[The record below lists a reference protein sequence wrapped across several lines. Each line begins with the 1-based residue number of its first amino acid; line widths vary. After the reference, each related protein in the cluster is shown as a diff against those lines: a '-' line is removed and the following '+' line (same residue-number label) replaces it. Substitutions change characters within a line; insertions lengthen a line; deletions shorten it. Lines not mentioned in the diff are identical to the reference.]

1 MNMTLPVG
9 LMNIFVL
16 KDRVRENFADGL
28 DGFRKTFPYCGDDD
42 YLFKLGAMSGGDL
55 QELVDDLARAGLDPE
70 KDLAIAEGM
79 HGPWQHSEGIAFRAE
94 GDPDAYFRPWFAYAE
109 KENNCDCTTALEDQ
123 P

>member
-1 MNMTLPVG
+1 MTLPVG

-16 KDRVRENFADGL
+16 KDRVRERIADGL
-28 DGFRKTFPYCGDDD
+28 DGFRKTFPHCAEDEH
-42 YLFKLGAMSGGDL
+42 LFKLGAMSGGDL
-55 QELVDDLARAGLDPE
+55 QELVDALAKAGLDPE

-109 KENNCDCTTALEDQ
+109 KENNCDSCTSLEAQ